1 MWQDRKYTTVT
12 AKSLSDTPYSCRKT
26 VNLAIGD
33 CFFNIAI
40 LKTAKNGVI
49 AILPGN
55 SSAGAMLRVRGMRIA
70 HMGED
75 SKSVDWGLFFQYCNT
90 KTAKMV

>member
-26 VNLAIGD
+26 VNLSIVGYV
-33 CFFNIAI
+33 FNIAI

-55 SSAGAMLRVRGMRIA
+55 SSVDAMLRANGMRIA
-70 HMGED
+70 HMG
-75 SKSVDWGLFFQYCNT
+75 
-90 KTAKMV
+90 A

>member
-12 AKSLSDTPYSCRKT
+12 AKSLSDTLYSCRKT
-26 VNLAIGD
+26 VNRASVGYV
-33 CFFNIAI
+33 FNTAI

-49 AILPGN
+49 TILPGN
-55 SSAGAMLRVRGMRIA
+55 SSVDAMLRVRGMRIA

-75 SKSVDWGLFFQYCNT
+75 SKSGDLELFFQYCNT